1 MFDLLEQLKE
11 LSLIYSEHVRS
22 AFEVY
27 DTQSRELI
35 GHITF
40 SIKNDKPG
48 EFCFTP
54 VGKPIGKA
62 NTTIVG
68 ALRDYFRSEVR
79 LHFPLE
85 IS

>member
-1 MFDLLEQLKE
+1 LARYNPLKE

-27 DTQSRELI
+27 DSKSKELL

-40 SIKNDKPG
+40 SLKGDKPG
-48 EFCFTP
+48 EYCFTP
-54 VGKPIGKA
+54 VSQAIGKA
-62 NTTIVG
+62 NTTIIG
-68 ALRDYFRSEVR
+68 ALRDYFKSEVR
-79 LHFPLE
+79 LHFPVE